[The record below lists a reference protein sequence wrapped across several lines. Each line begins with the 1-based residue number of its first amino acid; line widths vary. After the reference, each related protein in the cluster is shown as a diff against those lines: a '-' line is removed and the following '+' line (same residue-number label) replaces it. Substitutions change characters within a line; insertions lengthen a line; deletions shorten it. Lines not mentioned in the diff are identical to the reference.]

1 MSAEVECLIDARR
14 LVTRIS
20 ELGRE
25 ISDDYAAVDTPIVV
39 GVLTGAWVFMAD
51 LVRRL
56 SVPVACD
63 FIRLSSY
70 GQGSSTSG
78 SITIET
84 EPRLD
89 FDGRHVLIVEDI
101 ADTGTSIAWLR
112 DYFGRKA
119 ASHRVCTLLDK
130 PSRRTEEVKLDY
142 IGFEVPDRFIVG
154 YGIDYAERYRHL
166 PYIGVVE
173 LDDGVTRG

>member
-1 MSAEVECLIDARR
+1 MSAGVECLIDARR
-14 LVTRIS
+14 LEARIA

-25 ISDDYAAVDTPIVV
+25 ISDDYAGMETPVVV

-56 SVPVACD
+56 SMPVTCD

-70 GQGSSTSG
+70 GEGFCTSG
-78 SITIET
+78 SIKVET
-84 EPRLD
+84 EPRSD
-89 FDGRHVLIVEDI
+89 FEGRHVLIVEDI
-101 ADTGTSIAWLR
+101 ADTGTSIAWLC

-130 PSRRTEEVKLDY
+130 PSRRTEQVKLDY
-142 IGFEVPDRFIVG
+142 VGFEIPDRFVVG

-166 PYIGVVE
+166 PYVGVVD
-173 LDDGVTRG
+173 LGDGAE